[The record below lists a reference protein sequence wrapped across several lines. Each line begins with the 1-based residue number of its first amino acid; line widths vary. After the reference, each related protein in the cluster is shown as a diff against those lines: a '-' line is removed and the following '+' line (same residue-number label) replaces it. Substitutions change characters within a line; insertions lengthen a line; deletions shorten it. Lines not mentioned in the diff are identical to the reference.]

1 MRRFSVGLFLVLHGL
16 AHAAFGMAAQDLPGV
31 AGNALSG
38 PPRVWLATLLFLG
51 ATPGFMA
58 AGLGSWGTIGL
69 ARHWRTLAYGAT
81 TASIALLLMF
91 PRGLMTTLLGVGFDA
106 VALLLAMGALESPL
120 GRTSAVEGTES

>member
-1 MRRFSVGLFLVLHGL
+1 MRRFVVGLFLVLHGL

-38 PPRVWLATLLFLG
+38 PPRAWLATALFLG

-58 AGLGSWGTIGL
+58 AGFGRLGTVGL

-81 TASIALLLMF
+81 IASVALLLMF
-91 PRGLMTTLLGVGFDA
+91 PLGFTITLAGLSFDA
-106 VALLLAMGALESPL
+106 LALLLAMGRFEGSLGSPASS
-120 GRTSAVEGTES
+120 GGTES